1 MTKRYIVLETVFANA
16 KIISENEI
24 IHGNLMFADGVI
36 RSVDRG
42 TSVPLGAI
50 DCEGDYVAPGLI
62 ELHTDNL
69 ERHLTPRPKVNWP
82 KRAAILGHDRELA
95 GAGITSVFDALR
107 VGSEA
112 DQKRQGYL
120 RYARETVD
128 LILDQINHCALKVSH
143 HIHLRAELCTE
154 TLVEELYEFS
164 VNDRVRLI
172 SLMDHTPGQR
182 QFRDLSKHREYLM
195 GKHGYNDAEVEAH
208 WTKLREFQ
216 TLYLEKN
223 RAATVAYAKE
233 LGAILA
239 SHDDTTPEDVFESVK
254 LGISIAEFP
263 TTYEAAEACR
273 AKKQFIVMGAPNIVR
288 GGSHSG
294 NVAAQELAAAGLLDI
309 LSSDYVPAALL
320 NAAVCLGIFLEDIA
334 AGIRT
339 VTACPADAA
348 GLDDRGRIEP
358 KKRADFVR
366 FSIHSG
372 LPVIQSVWSQ
382 GQRIA

>member
-1 MTKRYIVLETVFANA
+1 MIETVFANA
-16 KIISENEI
+16 KIITENAI
-24 IHGNLMFADGVI
+24 IHGTLMFADGVI
-36 RSVDRG
+36 RSIDSGR
-42 TSVPLGAI
+42 SVPLGAI

-82 KRAAILGHDRELA
+82 KRAAVLGHDRELA

-112 DQKRQGYL
+112 DQKSHGYL

-128 LILDQINHCALKVSH
+128 HILDQINHRALKVSH

-164 VNDRVRLI
+164 ENDRVRLV

-182 QFRDLSKHREYLM
+182 QFRDLSKHREYLV

-208 WTKLREFQ
+208 WTKLRELQ

-223 RAATVAYAKE
+223 RAATVAYATE
-233 LGAILA
+233 VGAILA
-239 SHDDTTPEDVFESVK
+239 SHDDTTLEDVLESDR
-254 LGISIAEFP
+254 LGITVAEFP
-263 TTYEAAEACR
+263 TTLEAAEACR
-273 AKKQFIVMGAPNIVR
+273 AKAQFIVMGAPNIVR

-294 NVAAQELAAAGLLDI
+294 NVAAQELARGGLLDI

-320 NAAVCLGIFLEDIA
+320 NAAVSLGTLLEDMA

-339 VTACPADAA
+339 VTACPADAV
-348 GLDDRGRIEP
+348 GFDDRGRIAPE
-358 KKRADFVR
+358 KRADLVR
-366 FSIHSG
+366 FAMHDG
-372 LPVIQSVWSQ
+372 LPIIKSVWSR

>member
-1 MTKRYIVLETVFANA
+1 MIETVFANA
-16 KIISENEI
+16 KIITENAI
-24 IHGNLMFADGVI
+24 IQGTLMFADGVI
-36 RSVDRG
+36 RSIDSGR
-42 TSVPLGAI
+42 SVPSGAI

-82 KRAAILGHDRELA
+82 KRAAVLGHDRELA

-128 LILDQINHCALKVSH
+128 HILDQINHRALKVSH

-164 VNDRVRLI
+164 ENDRVRLV

-182 QFRDLSKHREYLM
+182 QFRDLSKHREYLV

-208 WTKLREFQ
+208 WTKLRELQ

-223 RAATVAYAKE
+223 RAATVAYATE
-233 LGAILA
+233 VGAILA
-239 SHDDTTPEDVFESVK
+239 SHDDTTLEDVLESDR
-254 LGISIAEFP
+254 LGITVAEFP
-263 TTYEAAEACR
+263 TTLEAAEACR
-273 AKKQFIVMGAPNIVR
+273 AKAQFIVMGAPNIVR

-294 NVAAQELAAAGLLDI
+294 NVAAQELARGGLLDI

-320 NAAVCLGIFLEDIA
+320 NAAVSLGNLLEDMA

-339 VTACPADAA
+339 VTACPADAVGFDA
-348 GLDDRGRIEP
+348 RGRIAPE
-358 KKRADFVR
+358 KRADLVR
-366 FSIHSG
+366 FAMHDG
-372 LPVIQSVWSQ
+372 LPIIKSVWSR

>member
-1 MTKRYIVLETVFANA
+1 MIETVFANA
-16 KIISENEI
+16 KIITENAI
-24 IHGNLMFADGVI
+24 IHGTIMFADGVI
-36 RSVDRG
+36 SSIDSG
-42 TSVPLGAI
+42 TRVPLGAI

-82 KRAAILGHDRELA
+82 KRAAVLGHDRELA

-112 DQKRQGYL
+112 DQKSHGYL

-128 LILDQINHCALKVSH
+128 HILDQINHRALKVSH

-164 VNDRVRLI
+164 VNDRVRLV

-182 QFRDLSKHREYLM
+182 QFRDMSKHREYLM

-208 WTKLREFQ
+208 WTKLRELQ

-223 RAATVAYAKE
+223 RAATVAYATE
-233 LGAILA
+233 VGAILA
-239 SHDDTTPEDVFESVK
+239 SHDDTTLDDVLESDR
-254 LGISIAEFP
+254 LGITVAEFP
-263 TTYEAAEACR
+263 TTLEAAEACR
-273 AKKQFIVMGAPNIVR
+273 AKAQFIVMGAPNIVR

-294 NVAAQELAAAGLLDI
+294 NVAAQELARVGLLDI

-320 NAAVCLGIFLEDIA
+320 NAAVSVGTLLEDMA

-339 VTACPADAA
+339 VTACPADAV
-348 GLDDRGRIEP
+348 GFDDRGRIAPE
-358 KKRADFVR
+358 KRADLVR
-366 FSIHSG
+366 FAMHDG
-372 LPVIQSVWSQ
+372 LPIIKSVWSR

>member
-1 MTKRYIVLETVFANA
+1 MIETVFANA
-16 KIISENEI
+16 KIITENAI
-24 IHGNLMFADGVI
+24 IQGTLMFADGVI
-36 RSVDRG
+36 RSIDSGR
-42 TSVPLGAI
+42 SAPSGAI

-82 KRAAILGHDRELA
+82 KRAAVLGHDRELA

-128 LILDQINHCALKVSH
+128 HILDQINHRALKVSH

-164 VNDRVRLI
+164 ENDRVRLV

-182 QFRDLSKHREYLM
+182 QFRDLSKHREYLV

-208 WTKLREFQ
+208 WTKLRELQ

-223 RAATVAYAKE
+223 RAATVAYATE
-233 LGAILA
+233 VGAILA
-239 SHDDTTPEDVFESVK
+239 SHDDTTLEDVLESDR
-254 LGISIAEFP
+254 LGITVAEFP
-263 TTYEAAEACR
+263 TTLEAAEACR
-273 AKKQFIVMGAPNIVR
+273 AKAQFIVMGAPNIVR

-320 NAAVCLGIFLEDIA
+320 NAAVCLGIFLEDMA

-339 VTACPADAA
+339 VTACPADAV
-348 GLDDRGRIEP
+348 GFDDRGRIAPE
-358 KKRADFVR
+358 KRADLVR
-366 FSIHSG
+366 FAMHDG
-372 LPVIQSVWSQ
+372 LPIIKSVWSR

>member
-1 MTKRYIVLETVFANA
+1 MIETVFANA
-16 KIISENEI
+16 KIITENAI
-24 IHGNLMFADGVI
+24 IQGTLMFADGVI
-36 RSVDRG
+36 RSIDSGR
-42 TSVPLGAI
+42 SVPSGAI

-82 KRAAILGHDRELA
+82 KRAAVLAHDRELA

-128 LILDQINHCALKVSH
+128 HILDQINHRALKVSH

-164 VNDRVRLI
+164 ENDRVRLV

-182 QFRDLSKHREYLM
+182 QFRDLSKHREYLV

-208 WTKLREFQ
+208 WTKLRELQ

-223 RAATVAYAKE
+223 RAATVAYATE
-233 LGAILA
+233 VGAILA
-239 SHDDTTPEDVFESVK
+239 SHDDTTLEDVLESDR
-254 LGISIAEFP
+254 LGITVAEFP
-263 TTYEAAEACR
+263 TTLEAAEACR
-273 AKKQFIVMGAPNIVR
+273 AKAQFIVMGAPNIVR

-294 NVAAQELAAAGLLDI
+294 NVAARELARGGLLDI

-320 NAAVCLGIFLEDIA
+320 NAAVSLGTLLEDMA

-339 VTACPADAA
+339 VTACPADAV
-348 GLDDRGRIEP
+348 GFDDRGRIAPE
-358 KKRADFVR
+358 KRADLVR
-366 FSIHSG
+366 FAMHDG
-372 LPVIQSVWSQ
+372 LPIIKSVWSR

>member
-1 MTKRYIVLETVFANA
+1 MIETVFANA
-16 KIISENEI
+16 KIITENAMI
-24 IHGNLMFADGVI
+24 QGTLMFADGVI
-36 RSVDRG
+36 RSIDSGR
-42 TSVPLGAI
+42 SVPSGAI

-82 KRAAILGHDRELA
+82 KRAAVLGHDRELA

-128 LILDQINHCALKVSH
+128 HILDQINHRALKVSH

-164 VNDRVRLI
+164 DNDRVRLV

-182 QFRDLSKHREYLM
+182 QFRDLSKHREYLV

-208 WTKLREFQ
+208 WTKLRELQ

-223 RAATVAYAKE
+223 RAATVAYATE
-233 LGAILA
+233 VGAILA
-239 SHDDTTPEDVFESVK
+239 SHDDTTLEDVLESDR
-254 LGISIAEFP
+254 LGITVAEFP
-263 TTYEAAEACR
+263 TTLEAAEACR
-273 AKKQFIVMGAPNIVR
+273 AKAQFIVMGAPNIVR

-294 NVAAQELAAAGLLDI
+294 NVAAQELARGGLLDI

-320 NAAVCLGIFLEDIA
+320 NAAVSLGTLLEDMA

-339 VTACPADAA
+339 VTACPADAV
-348 GLDDRGRIEP
+348 GFDDRGRIAPE
-358 KKRADFVR
+358 KRADLVR
-366 FSIHSG
+366 FAMHDG
-372 LPVIQSVWSQ
+372 LPIIKSVWSR

>member
-1 MTKRYIVLETVFANA
+1 MIETVFANA
-16 KIISENEI
+16 KIITENAI
-24 IHGNLMFADGVI
+24 IHGTIMFADGVI
-36 RSVDRG
+36 SSIDSG
-42 TSVPLGAI
+42 TRVPLGAI

-82 KRAAILGHDRELA
+82 KRAAVLGHDRELA

-128 LILDQINHCALKVSH
+128 HILDQINHRALKVSH

-164 VNDRVRLI
+164 ENDRVRLV

-182 QFRDLSKHREYLM
+182 QFRDLSKHREYLV

-208 WTKLREFQ
+208 WTKLRELQ

-223 RAATVAYAKE
+223 RAATVAYATE
-233 LGAILA
+233 VGAILA
-239 SHDDTTPEDVFESVK
+239 SHDDTTLDDVLESDR
-254 LGISIAEFP
+254 LGITVAEFP
-263 TTYEAAEACR
+263 TTLEAAEACR
-273 AKKQFIVMGAPNIVR
+273 AKAQFIVMGAPNIVR

-294 NVAAQELAAAGLLDI
+294 NVAAQELARGGLLDI

-320 NAAVCLGIFLEDIA
+320 NAAVSLGTLLEDMA

-339 VTACPADAA
+339 VTACPADAV
-348 GLDDRGRIEP
+348 GFDDRGRIAPE
-358 KKRADFVR
+358 KRADLVR
-366 FSIHSG
+366 FAMHDG
-372 LPVIQSVWSQ
+372 LPIIKSVWSR

>member
-1 MTKRYIVLETVFANA
+1 MIETVFANA
-16 KIISENEI
+16 KVITENDI
-24 IHGNLMFADGVI
+24 IHGTIMFADGVI
-36 RSVDRG
+36 SSIDSG
-42 TSVPLGAI
+42 TRVPLGAI
-50 DCEGDYVAPGLI
+50 DCEGDYVVPGLI

-82 KRAAILGHDRELA
+82 KRAAVLGHDRELA

-107 VGSEA
+107 VGSET
-112 DQKRQGYL
+112 DQKSHGYL

-128 LILDQINHCALKVSH
+128 HILDQINHRALKVSH

-164 VNDRVRLI
+164 VNDRVRLV

-182 QFRDLSKHREYLM
+182 QFRDMSKHREYLM

-208 WTKLREFQ
+208 WTKLRELQ

-223 RAATVAYAKE
+223 RAATVAYATE
-233 LGAILA
+233 VGAILA
-239 SHDDTTPEDVFESVK
+239 SHDDTTLDDVLESDR
-254 LGISIAEFP
+254 LGITVAEFP
-263 TTYEAAEACR
+263 TTLEAAEACR
-273 AKKQFIVMGAPNIVR
+273 AKAQFIVMGAPNIVR

-294 NVAAQELAAAGLLDI
+294 NVAAQELARFGLLDI

-320 NAAVCLGIFLEDIA
+320 NAAVSLGTLLEDMA

-339 VTACPADAA
+339 VTACPADAV
-348 GLDDRGRIEP
+348 GFDDRGRIAPE
-358 KKRADFVR
+358 KRADLVR
-366 FSIHSG
+366 FAMHDG
-372 LPVIQSVWSQ
+372 LPIIKSVWSR

>member
-1 MTKRYIVLETVFANA
+1 MIETVFANA
-16 KIISENEI
+16 KIITENAI
-24 IHGNLMFADGVI
+24 IHGTIMFADGVI
-36 RSVDRG
+36 SSIDSG
-42 TSVPLGAI
+42 TRVPLGAI

-82 KRAAILGHDRELA
+82 KRAAVLGHDRELA

-112 DQKRQGYL
+112 DQNRQGYL

-128 LILDQINHCALKVSH
+128 HILDQINHRALKVSH

-164 VNDRVRLI
+164 ENDRVRLV

-182 QFRDLSKHREYLM
+182 QFRDSSKHREYLV

-208 WTKLREFQ
+208 WTKLRELQ

-223 RAATVAYAKE
+223 RAATVAYATE
-233 LGAILA
+233 VGAILA
-239 SHDDTTPEDVFESVK
+239 SHDDTTLEDVLESDR
-254 LGISIAEFP
+254 LGITVAEFP
-263 TTYEAAEACR
+263 TTLEAAEACR
-273 AKKQFIVMGAPNIVR
+273 AKAQFIVMGAPNIVR

-294 NVAAQELAAAGLLDI
+294 NVAAQELARGGLLDI

-320 NAAVCLGIFLEDIA
+320 NAAVSLGTLLEDMA

-339 VTACPADAA
+339 VTACPADAV
-348 GLDDRGRIEP
+348 GFDDRGRIAPE
-358 KKRADFVR
+358 KRADLVR
-366 FSIHSG
+366 FAMHDG
-372 LPVIQSVWSQ
+372 LPIIKSVWSR

>member
-1 MTKRYIVLETVFANA
+1 MIETVFANA
-16 KIISENEI
+16 KIITENAI
-24 IHGNLMFADGVI
+24 IHGTIMFADGVI
-36 RSVDRG
+36 SSIDSG
-42 TSVPLGAI
+42 TRVPLGAI

-82 KRAAILGHDRELA
+82 KRAAVLGHDRELA

-112 DQKRQGYL
+112 DQKSHGYL

-128 LILDQINHCALKVSH
+128 HILDQINHRALKVSH

-164 VNDRVRLI
+164 VNDRVRLV

-182 QFRDLSKHREYLM
+182 QFRDMSKHREYLM

-208 WTKLREFQ
+208 WTKLRELQ

-223 RAATVAYAKE
+223 RAATVAYATE
-233 LGAILA
+233 VGAILA
-239 SHDDTTPEDVFESVK
+239 SHDDTTLEDVLESDR
-254 LGISIAEFP
+254 LGITVAEFP
-263 TTYEAAEACR
+263 TTLEAAEACR
-273 AKKQFIVMGAPNIVR
+273 AKAQFIVMGAPNIVR

-294 NVAAQELAAAGLLDI
+294 NVAAQELARGGLLDI

-320 NAAVCLGIFLEDIA
+320 NAAVSLGTLLEDMA

-339 VTACPADAA
+339 VTACPADAV
-348 GLDDRGRIEP
+348 GFDDRGRIAPE
-358 KKRADFVR
+358 KRADLVR
-366 FSIHSG
+366 FAMHDG
-372 LPVIQSVWSQ
+372 LPIIQSVWSR

>member
-1 MTKRYIVLETVFANA
+1 MIETVFANA
-16 KIISENEI
+16 KIITENAI
-24 IHGNLMFADGVI
+24 IQGTLMFADGVI
-36 RSVDRG
+36 RSIDSGR
-42 TSVPLGAI
+42 SVPSGAI

-82 KRAAILGHDRELA
+82 KRAAVLGHDRELA

-120 RYARETVD
+120 RYARETAD
-128 LILDQINHCALKVSH
+128 HILDQINHRALKVSH

-164 VNDRVRLI
+164 ENDRVRLV

-182 QFRDLSKHREYLM
+182 QFRDLSKHREYLV

-208 WTKLREFQ
+208 WTKLRELQ

-223 RAATVAYAKE
+223 RAATVAYATE
-233 LGAILA
+233 VGAILA
-239 SHDDTTPEDVFESVK
+239 SHDDTTLEDVLESDR
-254 LGISIAEFP
+254 LGITVAEFP
-263 TTYEAAEACR
+263 TTLEAAEACR
-273 AKKQFIVMGAPNIVR
+273 AKAQFIVMGAPNIVR

-294 NVAAQELAAAGLLDI
+294 NVAAQELARGGLLDI

-320 NAAVCLGIFLEDIA
+320 TAAVSLGNLLEDMA

-339 VTACPADAA
+339 VTACPADAV
-348 GLDDRGRIEP
+348 GFDDRGRIAPE
-358 KKRADFVR
+358 KRADLVR
-366 FSIHSG
+366 FAMHDG
-372 LPVIQSVWSQ
+372 LPIIKSVWSR

>member
-1 MTKRYIVLETVFANA
+1 MIETVFANA
-16 KIISENEI
+16 KIITENAI
-24 IHGNLMFADGVI
+24 IHGTLMFADGVI
-36 RSVDRG
+36 RSIDSGR
-42 TSVPLGAI
+42 SVPSGAI

-82 KRAAILGHDRELA
+82 KRAAVLGHDRELA

-112 DQKRQGYL
+112 DQKSHGYL

-128 LILDQINHCALKVSH
+128 HILDQINHRALKVSH

-164 VNDRVRLI
+164 VNDRVRLV

-182 QFRDLSKHREYLM
+182 QFRDMSKHREYLM

-208 WTKLREFQ
+208 WTKLRELQ

-223 RAATVAYAKE
+223 RAATVAYATE
-233 LGAILA
+233 VGAILA
-239 SHDDTTPEDVFESVK
+239 SHDDTTLDDVLESDR
-254 LGISIAEFP
+254 LGITVAEFP
-263 TTYEAAEACR
+263 TTLEAAEACR
-273 AKKQFIVMGAPNIVR
+273 AKAQFIVMGAPNIVR

-294 NVAAQELAAAGLLDI
+294 NVAAQELARGGLLDI

-320 NAAVCLGIFLEDIA
+320 NAAVSLGTLLEDMA

-339 VTACPADAA
+339 VTACPADAV
-348 GLDDRGRIEP
+348 GFDDRGRIAPE
-358 KKRADFVR
+358 KRADLVR
-366 FSIHSG
+366 FAMHDG
-372 LPVIQSVWSQ
+372 LPIIKSVWSR

>member
-1 MTKRYIVLETVFANA
+1 MIETVFANA
-16 KIISENEI
+16 KIITENAI
-24 IHGNLMFADGVI
+24 IHGTIMFADGVI
-36 RSVDRG
+36 SSIDSG
-42 TSVPLGAI
+42 TRVPLGAI

-82 KRAAILGHDRELA
+82 KRAAVLGHDRELA

-112 DQKRQGYL
+112 DQKSHGYL

-128 LILDQINHCALKVSH
+128 HILDQINHRALKVSH

-164 VNDRVRLI
+164 VNDRVRLV

-182 QFRDLSKHREYLM
+182 QFRDMSKHREYLM

-208 WTKLREFQ
+208 WTKLRELQ

-223 RAATVAYAKE
+223 RAATVAYATE
-233 LGAILA
+233 VGAILA
-239 SHDDTTPEDVFESVK
+239 SHDDTTLDDVLESDR
-254 LGISIAEFP
+254 LGITVAEFP
-263 TTYEAAEACR
+263 TTLEAAEACR
-273 AKKQFIVMGAPNIVR
+273 AKAQFIVMGAPNIVR

-294 NVAAQELAAAGLLDI
+294 NVAAQELARVGLLDI

-320 NAAVCLGIFLEDIA
+320 NAAVSLGTLLEDMA

-339 VTACPADAA
+339 VTACPADAV
-348 GLDDRGRIEP
+348 GFDDRGRIAPE
-358 KKRADFVR
+358 KRADLVR
-366 FSIHSG
+366 FAMHDG
-372 LPVIQSVWSQ
+372 LPIIKSVWSR

>member
-1 MTKRYIVLETVFANA
+1 MIETVFANA
-16 KIISENEI
+16 KIITENAI
-24 IHGNLMFADGVI
+24 IHGTLMFADGVI
-36 RSVDRG
+36 RSIDSGRR
-42 TSVPLGAI
+42 VPLGAI

-82 KRAAILGHDRELA
+82 KRAAVLGHDRELA

-112 DQKRQGYL
+112 DQKSHGYL

-128 LILDQINHCALKVSH
+128 HILDQINHRALKVSH

-164 VNDRVRLI
+164 DNDRVRLV

-182 QFRDLSKHREYLM
+182 QFRDLSKHREYLV

-208 WTKLREFQ
+208 WTKLRELQ

-223 RAATVAYAKE
+223 RAATVAYATE
-233 LGAILA
+233 VGAILA
-239 SHDDTTPEDVFESVK
+239 SHDDTTLDDVLESDR
-254 LGISIAEFP
+254 LGITVAEFP
-263 TTYEAAEACR
+263 TTLEAAEACR
-273 AKKQFIVMGAPNIVR
+273 AKAQFIVMGAPNIVR

-294 NVAAQELAAAGLLDI
+294 NVAAQELARGGLLDI

-320 NAAVCLGIFLEDIA
+320 NAAVSLGTLLEDMA

-339 VTACPADAA
+339 VTACPADAV
-348 GLDDRGRIEP
+348 GFDDRGRIAPE
-358 KKRADFVR
+358 KRADLVR
-366 FSIHSG
+366 FAMHDG
-372 LPVIQSVWSQ
+372 LPIIKSVWSR

>member
-1 MTKRYIVLETVFANA
+1 MIETVFANA
-16 KIISENEI
+16 KIITENAI
-24 IHGNLMFADGVI
+24 IHGTLMFADGVI
-36 RSVDRG
+36 RSIDSGR
-42 TSVPLGAI
+42 SVPSGAI

-82 KRAAILGHDRELA
+82 KRAAVLGHDRELA

-128 LILDQINHCALKVSH
+128 HILDQINHRALKVSH

-164 VNDRVRLI
+164 ENDRVRLV

-182 QFRDLSKHREYLM
+182 QFRDLSKHREYLV

-208 WTKLREFQ
+208 WTKLRELQ

-223 RAATVAYAKE
+223 RAATVAYATE
-233 LGAILA
+233 VGAILA
-239 SHDDTTPEDVFESVK
+239 SHDDTTLEDVLESDR
-254 LGISIAEFP
+254 LGITVAEFP
-263 TTYEAAEACR
+263 TTLEAAEACR
-273 AKKQFIVMGAPNIVR
+273 AKAQFIVMGAPNIVR

-294 NVAAQELAAAGLLDI
+294 NVAAQELARVGLLDI

-320 NAAVCLGIFLEDIA
+320 NAAVSLGTLLEDMA

-339 VTACPADAA
+339 VTACPADAV
-348 GLDDRGRIEP
+348 GFDDRGRIAPE
-358 KKRADFVR
+358 KRADLVR
-366 FSIHSG
+366 FAMHDG
-372 LPVIQSVWSQ
+372 LPIIKSVWSR

>member
-1 MTKRYIVLETVFANA
+1 MIETVFANA
-16 KIISENEI
+16 KIITEDAI
-24 IHGNLMFADGVI
+24 IHGTIMFADGVI
-36 RSVDRG
+36 SSIDSG
-42 TSVPLGAI
+42 TRVPLGAI

-82 KRAAILGHDRELA
+82 KRAAVLGHDRELA

-112 DQKRQGYL
+112 DQKSHGYL

-128 LILDQINHCALKVSH
+128 HILDQINHRALKVSH

-164 VNDRVRLI
+164 VNDRVRLV

-182 QFRDLSKHREYLM
+182 QFRDMSKHREYLM

-208 WTKLREFQ
+208 WTKLRELQ

-223 RAATVAYAKE
+223 RAATVAYATE
-233 LGAILA
+233 VGAILA
-239 SHDDTTPEDVFESVK
+239 SHDDTTLDDVLESDR
-254 LGISIAEFP
+254 LGITVAEFP
-263 TTYEAAEACR
+263 TTLEAAEACR
-273 AKKQFIVMGAPNIVR
+273 AKAQFIVMGAPNIVR

-294 NVAAQELAAAGLLDI
+294 NVAAQELARGGLLDI

-320 NAAVCLGIFLEDIA
+320 NAAVSLGTLLEDMA

-339 VTACPADAA
+339 VTACPADAV
-348 GLDDRGRIEP
+348 GFDDRGRIAPE
-358 KKRADFVR
+358 KRADLVR
-366 FSIHSG
+366 FAMHDG
-372 LPVIQSVWSQ
+372 LPIIQSVWSR

>member
-1 MTKRYIVLETVFANA
+1 MIETVFANA
-16 KIISENEI
+16 KIITENAI
-24 IHGNLMFADGVI
+24 IQGTLMFADGVI
-36 RSVDRG
+36 RSIDSGR
-42 TSVPLGAI
+42 SVPSGAI
-50 DCEGDYVAPGLI
+50 DCECDYVAPGLI

-82 KRAAILGHDRELA
+82 KRAAVLGHDRELA

-112 DQKRQGYL
+112 DQKSHGYL

-128 LILDQINHCALKVSH
+128 HILDQINHRALKVSH

-164 VNDRVRLI
+164 VNDRVRLV

-182 QFRDLSKHREYLM
+182 QFRDLSKHREYLV

-208 WTKLREFQ
+208 WTKLRELQ

-223 RAATVAYAKE
+223 RAATVAYATE
-233 LGAILA
+233 VGAILA
-239 SHDDTTPEDVFESVK
+239 SHDDTTLDDVLESDR
-254 LGISIAEFP
+254 LGITVAEFP
-263 TTYEAAEACR
+263 TTLEAAEACR
-273 AKKQFIVMGAPNIVR
+273 AKAQFIVMGAPNIVR

-294 NVAAQELAAAGLLDI
+294 NVAAQELARGGLLDI

-320 NAAVCLGIFLEDIA
+320 NAAVSLGTLLEDMA

-339 VTACPADAA
+339 VTACPADAV
-348 GLDDRGRIEP
+348 GFDDRGRIAPE
-358 KKRADFVR
+358 KRADLVR
-366 FSIHSG
+366 FAMHDG
-372 LPVIQSVWSQ
+372 LPIIKSVWSR

>member
-1 MTKRYIVLETVFANA
+1 MIETVFANA
-16 KIISENEI
+16 KIITENAI
-24 IHGNLMFADGVI
+24 IHGTIMFADGVI
-36 RSVDRG
+36 RSIDSGR
-42 TSVPLGAI
+42 SVPSGAI

-82 KRAAILGHDRELA
+82 KRAAVLGHDRELA

-112 DQKRQGYL
+112 DQKSHGYL

-128 LILDQINHCALKVSH
+128 HILDQINHRALKVSH

-164 VNDRVRLI
+164 ENDRVRLV

-182 QFRDLSKHREYLM
+182 QFRDLSKHREYLV

-208 WTKLREFQ
+208 WTKLRELQ

-223 RAATVAYAKE
+223 RAATVAYATE
-233 LGAILA
+233 VGAILA
-239 SHDDTTPEDVFESVK
+239 SHDDTTLDDVLESDR
-254 LGISIAEFP
+254 LGITVAEFP
-263 TTYEAAEACR
+263 TTLEAAEACR
-273 AKKQFIVMGAPNIVR
+273 AKAQFIVMGAPNIVR

-294 NVAAQELAAAGLLDI
+294 NVAAQELARGGLLDI

-320 NAAVCLGIFLEDIA
+320 NAAVSLGTLLEDMA

-339 VTACPADAA
+339 VTACPADAV
-348 GLDDRGRIEP
+348 GFDDRGRIAPE
-358 KKRADFVR
+358 KRADLVR
-366 FSIHSG
+366 FAMHDG
-372 LPVIQSVWSQ
+372 LPIIKSVWSR

>member
-1 MTKRYIVLETVFANA
+1 MIETVFANA
-16 KIISENEI
+16 KIITENAI
-24 IHGNLMFADGVI
+24 IHGTIMFADGVI
-36 RSVDRG
+36 SSIDSG
-42 TSVPLGAI
+42 TRVPLGAI

-82 KRAAILGHDRELA
+82 KRAAVLGHDRELA

-107 VGSEA
+107 VGSET
-112 DQKRQGYL
+112 DQKSHGYL

-128 LILDQINHCALKVSH
+128 HILDQINHRALKVSH

-164 VNDRVRLI
+164 VNDRVRLV

-182 QFRDLSKHREYLM
+182 QFRDMSKHREYLM

-208 WTKLREFQ
+208 WTKLRELQ

-223 RAATVAYAKE
+223 RAATVAYATE
-233 LGAILA
+233 VGAILA
-239 SHDDTTPEDVFESVK
+239 SHDDTTLEDVLESDR
-254 LGISIAEFP
+254 LGITVAEFP
-263 TTYEAAEACR
+263 TTLEAAEACR
-273 AKKQFIVMGAPNIVR
+273 AKAQFIVMGAPNIVR

-294 NVAAQELAAAGLLDI
+294 NVAAQELARVGLLDI

-320 NAAVCLGIFLEDIA
+320 NAAVSLGTLLEDMA

-339 VTACPADAA
+339 VTACPADAV
-348 GLDDRGRIEP
+348 GFDDRGRIAPE
-358 KKRADFVR
+358 KRADLVR
-366 FSIHSG
+366 FAMHDG
-372 LPVIQSVWSQ
+372 LPIIKSVWSR

>member
-1 MTKRYIVLETVFANA
+1 MIETVFANA
-16 KIISENEI
+16 KIITENAI
-24 IHGNLMFADGVI
+24 IHGTIMFADGVI
-36 RSVDRG
+36 SSIDSG
-42 TSVPLGAI
+42 TRVPLGAI

-82 KRAAILGHDRELA
+82 KRAAVLGHDRELA

-128 LILDQINHCALKVSH
+128 HILDQINHRALKVSH

-164 VNDRVRLI
+164 VNDRVRLV

-182 QFRDLSKHREYLM
+182 QFRDMSKHREYLM

-208 WTKLREFQ
+208 WTKLRELQ

-223 RAATVAYAKE
+223 RAATVAYATE
-233 LGAILA
+233 VGAILA
-239 SHDDTTPEDVFESVK
+239 SHDDTTLEDVLESDR
-254 LGISIAEFP
+254 LGITVAEFP
-263 TTYEAAEACR
+263 TTLEAAEACR
-273 AKKQFIVMGAPNIVR
+273 AKAQFIVMGAPNIVR

-294 NVAAQELAAAGLLDI
+294 NVAAQELARGGLLDI

-320 NAAVCLGIFLEDIA
+320 NAAVSLGTLLEDMA

-339 VTACPADAA
+339 VTACPADAV
-348 GLDDRGRIEP
+348 GFDDRGRIAPE
-358 KKRADFVR
+358 KRADLVR
-366 FSIHSG
+366 FAMHDG
-372 LPVIQSVWSQ
+372 LPIIKSVWSR

>member
-1 MTKRYIVLETVFANA
+1 MIETVFANA
-16 KIISENEI
+16 KIITENAI
-24 IHGNLMFADGVI
+24 IHGTLMFADGVI
-36 RSVDRG
+36 RSIDSGR
-42 TSVPLGAI
+42 SVPLGAI

-82 KRAAILGHDRELA
+82 KRAAVLGHDRELA

-112 DQKRQGYL
+112 DQKSHGYL

-128 LILDQINHCALKVSH
+128 HILDQINHRALKVSH

-164 VNDRVRLI
+164 VNDRVRLV

-182 QFRDLSKHREYLM
+182 QFRDMSKHREYLM

-208 WTKLREFQ
+208 WTKLRELQ

-223 RAATVAYAKE
+223 RAATVAYATE
-233 LGAILA
+233 VGAILA
-239 SHDDTTPEDVFESVK
+239 SHDDTTLDDVLESDR
-254 LGISIAEFP
+254 LGITVAEFP
-263 TTYEAAEACR
+263 TTLEAAEACR
-273 AKKQFIVMGAPNIVR
+273 AKAQFIVMGAPNIVR

-294 NVAAQELAAAGLLDI
+294 NVAAQELARGGLLDI

-320 NAAVCLGIFLEDIA
+320 NAAVSLGTLLEDMA

-339 VTACPADAA
+339 VTACPADAV
-348 GLDDRGRIEP
+348 GFDDRGRIAPE
-358 KKRADFVR
+358 KRADLVR
-366 FSIHSG
+366 FAMHDG
-372 LPVIQSVWSQ
+372 LPIIKSVWSR

>member
-1 MTKRYIVLETVFANA
+1 MIETVFANA
-16 KIISENEI
+16 KIITENAI
-24 IHGNLMFADGVI
+24 IHGTIMFADGVI
-36 RSVDRG
+36 SSIDSG
-42 TSVPLGAI
+42 TRVPLGAI

-82 KRAAILGHDRELA
+82 KRAAVLGHDRELA

-112 DQKRQGYL
+112 DQKSHGYL

-128 LILDQINHCALKVSH
+128 HILDQINHRALKVSH

-164 VNDRVRLI
+164 VNDRVRLV

-182 QFRDLSKHREYLM
+182 QFRDMSKHREYLM

-208 WTKLREFQ
+208 WTKLRELQ

-223 RAATVAYAKE
+223 RAATVAYATE
-233 LGAILA
+233 VGAILA
-239 SHDDTTPEDVFESVK
+239 SHDDTTLDDVLESDR
-254 LGISIAEFP
+254 LGITVAEFP
-263 TTYEAAEACR
+263 TTLEAAEACR
-273 AKKQFIVMGAPNIVR
+273 AKAQFIVMGAPNIVR

-294 NVAAQELAAAGLLDI
+294 NVAAQELARGGLLDI

-320 NAAVCLGIFLEDIA
+320 NAAVSLGTLLEDMA

-339 VTACPADAA
+339 VTACPADAV
-348 GLDDRGRIEP
+348 GFDDRGRIAPE
-358 KKRADFVR
+358 KRADLVR
-366 FSIHSG
+366 FAMHDV
-372 LPVIQSVWSQ
+372 LPMIQSVWSR

>member
-1 MTKRYIVLETVFANA
+1 MIETVFANA
-16 KIISENEI
+16 KIITENAI
-24 IHGNLMFADGVI
+24 IHGTLMFADGVI
-36 RSVDRG
+36 RSIDSGR
-42 TSVPLGAI
+42 SVPSGAI

-82 KRAAILGHDRELA
+82 KRAAVLGHDRELA

-128 LILDQINHCALKVSH
+128 HILDQINHRALKVSH

-164 VNDRVRLI
+164 ENDRVRLV

-182 QFRDLSKHREYLM
+182 QFRDLSKHREYLV

-208 WTKLREFQ
+208 WTKLRELQ

-223 RAATVAYAKE
+223 RAATVAYATE
-233 LGAILA
+233 VGAILA
-239 SHDDTTPEDVFESVK
+239 SHDDTTLEDVLESDR
-254 LGISIAEFP
+254 LGITVAEFP
-263 TTYEAAEACR
+263 TTLEAAEACR
-273 AKKQFIVMGAPNIVR
+273 AKAQFIVMGAPNIVR

-294 NVAAQELAAAGLLDI
+294 NVAAQELARGGLLDI

-320 NAAVCLGIFLEDIA
+320 NAAVSLGTLLEDMA

-339 VTACPADAA
+339 VTACPADAV
-348 GLDDRGRIEP
+348 GFDDRGRIAPE
-358 KKRADFVR
+358 KRADLVR
-366 FSIHSG
+366 FAMHDG
-372 LPVIQSVWSQ
+372 LPIIKSVWSR

>member
-1 MTKRYIVLETVFANA
+1 MIETVFANA
-16 KIISENEI
+16 KIITENAI
-24 IHGNLMFADGVI
+24 IQGTLMFADGVI
-36 RSVDRG
+36 RSIDSGR
-42 TSVPLGAI
+42 SVPSGAI

-82 KRAAILGHDRELA
+82 KRAAVLGHDRELA

-128 LILDQINHCALKVSH
+128 HILDQINHRALKVSH

-164 VNDRVRLI
+164 ENDRVRLV

-182 QFRDLSKHREYLM
+182 QFRDLSKHREYLV

-208 WTKLREFQ
+208 WTKLRELQ

-223 RAATVAYAKE
+223 RAATVAYATE
-233 LGAILA
+233 VGAILA
-239 SHDDTTPEDVFESVK
+239 SHDDTTLEDVLESDR
-254 LGISIAEFP
+254 LGITVAEFP
-263 TTYEAAEACR
+263 TTLEAAEACR
-273 AKKQFIVMGAPNIVR
+273 AKAQFIVMGAPNIVR

-294 NVAAQELAAAGLLDI
+294 NVAAQELARGGLLDI

-320 NAAVCLGIFLEDIA
+320 NAAVSLGTLLEDMA

-339 VTACPADAA
+339 VTACPADAV
-348 GLDDRGRIEP
+348 GFDDRGRIAPE
-358 KKRADFVR
+358 KRADLVR
-366 FSIHSG
+366 FAMHDG
-372 LPVIQSVWSQ
+372 LPIIKSVWSR

>member
-1 MTKRYIVLETVFANA
+1 MIETVFANA
-16 KIISENEI
+16 KIITENAI
-24 IHGNLMFADGVI
+24 IHGTLMFADGVI
-36 RSVDRG
+36 RSIDSGR
-42 TSVPLGAI
+42 SVPLGAI

-82 KRAAILGHDRELA
+82 KRAAVLGHDRELA

-112 DQKRQGYL
+112 DQNRQGYL

-128 LILDQINHCALKVSH
+128 HILDQINHRALKVSH

-164 VNDRVRLI
+164 VNDRVRLV

-182 QFRDLSKHREYLM
+182 QFRDMSKHREYLM

-208 WTKLREFQ
+208 WTKLRELQ

-223 RAATVAYAKE
+223 RAATVAYATE
-233 LGAILA
+233 VGAILA
-239 SHDDTTPEDVFESVK
+239 SHDDTTLEDVLESDR
-254 LGISIAEFP
+254 LGITVAEFP
-263 TTYEAAEACR
+263 TTLEAAEACR
-273 AKKQFIVMGAPNIVR
+273 AKAQFIVMGAPNIVR

-294 NVAAQELAAAGLLDI
+294 NVAAQELARGGLLDI

-320 NAAVCLGIFLEDIA
+320 NAAVSLGTLLEDMA

-339 VTACPADAA
+339 VTACPADAV
-348 GLDDRGRIEP
+348 GFDDRGRIAPE
-358 KKRADFVR
+358 KRADLVR
-366 FSIHSG
+366 FAMHDG
-372 LPVIQSVWSQ
+372 LPIIKSVWSR

>member
-1 MTKRYIVLETVFANA
+1 MIETVFANA
-16 KIISENEI
+16 KIITENAM
-24 IHGNLMFADGVI
+24 IHGTLMFADGVI
-36 RSVDRG
+36 RSIDSGR
-42 TSVPLGAI
+42 SVPSGAI

-82 KRAAILGHDRELA
+82 KRAAVLGHDRELA

-128 LILDQINHCALKVSH
+128 HILDQINHRALKVSH

-164 VNDRVRLI
+164 ENDRVRLV

-182 QFRDLSKHREYLM
+182 QFRDLSKHREYLV

-208 WTKLREFQ
+208 WTKLRELQ

-223 RAATVAYAKE
+223 RAATVAYATE
-233 LGAILA
+233 VGAILA
-239 SHDDTTPEDVFESVK
+239 SHDDTTLEDVLESDR
-254 LGISIAEFP
+254 LGITVAEFP
-263 TTYEAAEACR
+263 TTLEAAEACR
-273 AKKQFIVMGAPNIVR
+273 AKAQFIVMGAPNIVR

-294 NVAAQELAAAGLLDI
+294 NVAAQELARGGLLDI

-320 NAAVCLGIFLEDIA
+320 TAAVSLGNLLEDMA

-339 VTACPADAA
+339 VTACPADAV
-348 GLDDRGRIEP
+348 GFDDRGRIAPE
-358 KKRADFVR
+358 KRADLVR
-366 FSIHSG
+366 FAMHDG
-372 LPVIQSVWSQ
+372 LPIIKSVWSR

>member
-1 MTKRYIVLETVFANA
+1 MIETVFANA
-16 KIISENEI
+16 KIITENAI
-24 IHGNLMFADGVI
+24 IHGTIMFAAGVI
-36 RSVDRG
+36 SSIDSG
-42 TSVPLGAI
+42 TRVPLGAI

-82 KRAAILGHDRELA
+82 KRAAVLGHDRELA

-128 LILDQINHCALKVSH
+128 HILDQINHRALKVSH

-164 VNDRVRLI
+164 DNDRVRLV

-182 QFRDLSKHREYLM
+182 QFRDLSKHREYLV

-208 WTKLREFQ
+208 WTKLRELQ

-223 RAATVAYAKE
+223 RAATVAYATE
-233 LGAILA
+233 VGAILA
-239 SHDDTTPEDVFESVK
+239 SHDDTTLEDVLESDR
-254 LGISIAEFP
+254 LGITVAEFP
-263 TTYEAAEACR
+263 TTLEAAEACR
-273 AKKQFIVMGAPNIVR
+273 AKAQFIVMGAPNIVR

-294 NVAAQELAAAGLLDI
+294 NVAAQELARGGLLDI

-320 NAAVCLGIFLEDIA
+320 NAAVSLGTLLEDMA

-339 VTACPADAA
+339 VTSCPADAV
-348 GLDDRGRIEP
+348 GFDDRGRIAPE
-358 KKRADFVR
+358 KRADLVR
-366 FSIHSG
+366 FAMHDG
-372 LPVIQSVWSQ
+372 LPIIKSVWSR

>member
-1 MTKRYIVLETVFANA
+1 MIETVFANA
-16 KIISENEI
+16 KIITENAI
-24 IHGNLMFADGVI
+24 IQGTLMFADGVI
-36 RSVDRG
+36 RSIDSGR
-42 TSVPLGAI
+42 SVPLGAI

-82 KRAAILGHDRELA
+82 KRAAVLGHDRELA

-112 DQKRQGYL
+112 DQNRQGYL

-128 LILDQINHCALKVSH
+128 HILDQINHRALKVSH

-164 VNDRVRLI
+164 VNDRVRLV

-182 QFRDLSKHREYLM
+182 QFRDLSKHREYLV

-208 WTKLREFQ
+208 WTKLRELQ

-223 RAATVAYAKE
+223 RAATVAYATE
-233 LGAILA
+233 VGAILA
-239 SHDDTTPEDVFESVK
+239 SHDDTTLEDVLESDR
-254 LGISIAEFP
+254 LGITVAEFP
-263 TTYEAAEACR
+263 TTLEAAEACR
-273 AKKQFIVMGAPNIVR
+273 AKAQFIVMGAPNIVR

-294 NVAAQELAAAGLLDI
+294 NVAAQELARGGLLDI

-320 NAAVCLGIFLEDIA
+320 NAAVSLGTLLEDMA

-339 VTACPADAA
+339 VTACPADAV
-348 GLDDRGRIEP
+348 GFDDRGRIAPE
-358 KKRADFVR
+358 KRADLVR
-366 FSIHSG
+366 FAMHDG
-372 LPVIQSVWSQ
+372 LPIIKSVWSR

>member
-1 MTKRYIVLETVFANA
+1 MIETVFANA
-16 KIISENEI
+16 KIITENAI
-24 IHGNLMFADGVI
+24 IHGTIMFADGVI
-36 RSVDRG
+36 SSIDSG
-42 TSVPLGAI
+42 TRVPLGAI

-82 KRAAILGHDRELA
+82 KRAAVLGHDRELA

-107 VGSEA
+107 VGSET
-112 DQKRQGYL
+112 DQKSHGYL

-128 LILDQINHCALKVSH
+128 HILDQINHRALKVSH

-164 VNDRVRLI
+164 VNDRVRLV

-182 QFRDLSKHREYLM
+182 QFRDMSKHREYLM

-208 WTKLREFQ
+208 WTKLRELQ

-223 RAATVAYAKE
+223 RAATVAYATE
-233 LGAILA
+233 VGAILA
-239 SHDDTTPEDVFESVK
+239 SHDDTTLEDVLESDR
-254 LGISIAEFP
+254 LGITVAEFP
-263 TTYEAAEACR
+263 TTLEAAEACR
-273 AKKQFIVMGAPNIVR
+273 AKAQFIVMGAPNIVR

-294 NVAAQELAAAGLLDI
+294 NVAAQELARGGLLDI

-320 NAAVCLGIFLEDIA
+320 NAAVSLGTLLEDMA

-339 VTACPADAA
+339 VTACPADAV
-348 GLDDRGRIEP
+348 GFDDRGRIAPE
-358 KKRADFVR
+358 KRADLVR
-366 FSIHSG
+366 FAMHDG
-372 LPVIQSVWSQ
+372 LPIIKSVWSR

>member
-1 MTKRYIVLETVFANA
+1 MIETVFANA
-16 KIISENEI
+16 KIITENAI
-24 IHGNLMFADGVI
+24 IQGTLMFADGVI
-36 RSVDRG
+36 RSIDSGR
-42 TSVPLGAI
+42 SVPSGAI

-82 KRAAILGHDRELA
+82 KRAAVLGHDRELA

-128 LILDQINHCALKVSH
+128 HILDQINHRALKVSH

-164 VNDRVRLI
+164 ENDRVRLV

-182 QFRDLSKHREYLM
+182 QFRDLSKHREYLV

-208 WTKLREFQ
+208 WTKLRELQ

-223 RAATVAYAKE
+223 RAATVAYATE
-233 LGAILA
+233 VGAILA
-239 SHDDTTPEDVFESVK
+239 SHDDTTLDDVLESDR
-254 LGISIAEFP
+254 LGITVAEFP
-263 TTYEAAEACR
+263 TTLEAAEACR
-273 AKKQFIVMGAPNIVR
+273 AKAQFIVMGAPNIVR

-294 NVAAQELAAAGLLDI
+294 NVAAQELARGGLLDI

-320 NAAVCLGIFLEDIA
+320 NAAVSLGTLLEDMA

-339 VTACPADAA
+339 VTACPADAV
-348 GLDDRGRIEP
+348 GFDDRGRIAPE
-358 KKRADFVR
+358 KRADLVR
-366 FSIHSG
+366 FAMHDG
-372 LPVIQSVWSQ
+372 LPIIKSVWSR

>member
-1 MTKRYIVLETVFANA
+1 MIETVFANA
-16 KIISENEI
+16 KIITENAI
-24 IHGNLMFADGVI
+24 IHGTIMFADGVI
-36 RSVDRG
+36 SSIDSG
-42 TSVPLGAI
+42 TRVPLGAI

-82 KRAAILGHDRELA
+82 KRAAVLGHDRELA

-107 VGSEA
+107 VGSEG
-112 DQKRQGYL
+112 DQNRQGYL

-128 LILDQINHCALKVSH
+128 HILDQINHRALKVSH

-164 VNDRVRLI
+164 VNDRVRLV

-182 QFRDLSKHREYLM
+182 QFRDMSKHREYLM

-208 WTKLREFQ
+208 WTKLRELQ

-223 RAATVAYAKE
+223 RAATVAYATE
-233 LGAILA
+233 VGAILA
-239 SHDDTTPEDVFESVK
+239 SHDDTTLEDVLESDR
-254 LGISIAEFP
+254 LGITVAEFP
-263 TTYEAAEACR
+263 TTLEAAEACR
-273 AKKQFIVMGAPNIVR
+273 AKAQFIVMGAPNIVR

-294 NVAAQELAAAGLLDI
+294 NVAAQELARVGLLDI

-320 NAAVCLGIFLEDIA
+320 NAAVSLGTLLEDMA

-339 VTACPADAA
+339 VTACPADAV
-348 GLDDRGRIEP
+348 GFDDRGRIAPE
-358 KKRADFVR
+358 KRADLVR
-366 FSIHSG
+366 FAMHDG
-372 LPVIQSVWSQ
+372 LPIIKSVWSR

>member
-1 MTKRYIVLETVFANA
+1 MIETVFANA
-16 KIISENEI
+16 KIITENAM
-24 IHGNLMFADGVI
+24 IHGTLMFADGVI
-36 RSVDRG
+36 RSIDSGR
-42 TSVPLGAI
+42 SVPSGAI

-82 KRAAILGHDRELA
+82 KRAAVLGHDRELA

-128 LILDQINHCALKVSH
+128 HILDQINHSALKVSH
-143 HIHLRAELCTE
+143 YIHLRAELCTE

-164 VNDRVRLI
+164 ENDRVRLV

-182 QFRDLSKHREYLM
+182 QFRDLSKHREYLV

-208 WTKLREFQ
+208 WTKLRELQ

-223 RAATVAYAKE
+223 RAATVAYATE
-233 LGAILA
+233 VGAILA
-239 SHDDTTPEDVFESVK
+239 SHDDTTLEDVLESDR
-254 LGISIAEFP
+254 LGITVAEFP
-263 TTYEAAEACR
+263 TTLEAAEACR
-273 AKKQFIVMGAPNIVR
+273 AKAQFIVMGAPNIVR

-294 NVAAQELAAAGLLDI
+294 NVAAQELARGGLLDI

-320 NAAVCLGIFLEDIA
+320 NAAVSLGALLEDMA

-339 VTACPADAA
+339 VTACPADAV
-348 GLDDRGRIEP
+348 GFDDRGRIAP
-358 KKRADFVR
+358 DKRADLVR
-366 FSIHSG
+366 FAMHDG
-372 LPVIQSVWSQ
+372 LPIIKSVWSR

>member
-1 MTKRYIVLETVFANA
+1 MIETVFANA
-16 KIISENEI
+16 KIITENAI
-24 IHGNLMFADGVI
+24 IQGTLMFADGVI
-36 RSVDRG
+36 RSIDSGR
-42 TSVPLGAI
+42 SVPSGAI

-82 KRAAILGHDRELA
+82 KRAAVLGHDRELA

-128 LILDQINHCALKVSH
+128 HILDQINHRALKVSH

-164 VNDRVRLI
+164 VNDRVRLV

-182 QFRDLSKHREYLM
+182 QFRDMSKHREYLM

-208 WTKLREFQ
+208 WTKLRELQ

-223 RAATVAYAKE
+223 RAATVAYATE
-233 LGAILA
+233 VGAILA
-239 SHDDTTPEDVFESVK
+239 SHDDTTLEDVLESDR
-254 LGISIAEFP
+254 LGITVAEFP
-263 TTYEAAEACR
+263 TTLEAAEACR
-273 AKKQFIVMGAPNIVR
+273 AKAQFIVMGAPNIVR

-294 NVAAQELAAAGLLDI
+294 NVAAQELARVGLLDI

-320 NAAVCLGIFLEDIA
+320 NAAVSLGTLLEDMA

-339 VTACPADAA
+339 VTACPADAV
-348 GLDDRGRIEP
+348 GFDDRGRIAPE
-358 KKRADFVR
+358 KRADLVR
-366 FSIHSG
+366 FAMHDG
-372 LPVIQSVWSQ
+372 LPIIKSVWSR

>member
-1 MTKRYIVLETVFANA
+1 MIETVFANA
-16 KIISENEI
+16 KIITENAMI
-24 IHGNLMFADGVI
+24 QGTLMFADGVI
-36 RSVDRG
+36 HSIDSGRSVP
-42 TSVPLGAI
+42 SGAI

-82 KRAAILGHDRELA
+82 KRAAVLGHDRELA

-128 LILDQINHCALKVSH
+128 HILDQINHRALKVSH

-164 VNDRVRLI
+164 ENDRVRLV

-182 QFRDLSKHREYLM
+182 QFRDLSKHREYLV

-208 WTKLREFQ
+208 WTKLRELQ

-223 RAATVAYAKE
+223 RAATVAYATE
-233 LGAILA
+233 VGAILA
-239 SHDDTTPEDVFESVK
+239 SHDDTTLEDVLESDR
-254 LGISIAEFP
+254 LGITVAEFP
-263 TTYEAAEACR
+263 TTLEAAEACR
-273 AKKQFIVMGAPNIVR
+273 AKAQFIVMGAPNIVR

-294 NVAAQELAAAGLLDI
+294 NVAAQELARGGLLDI

-320 NAAVCLGIFLEDIA
+320 NAAVSLGTLLEDMA

-339 VTACPADAA
+339 VTACPADAV
-348 GLDDRGRIEP
+348 GFDDRGRIAPE
-358 KKRADFVR
+358 KRADLVR
-366 FSIHSG
+366 FAMHDG
-372 LPVIQSVWSQ
+372 LPIIKSVWSR

>member
-1 MTKRYIVLETVFANA
+1 MIETVFANA
-16 KIISENEI
+16 KIITENAI
-24 IHGNLMFADGVI
+24 IHGTIMFAAGVI
-36 RSVDRG
+36 SSIDSG
-42 TSVPLGAI
+42 TRVPLGAI

-82 KRAAILGHDRELA
+82 KRAAVLGHDRELA

-112 DQKRQGYL
+112 DQKSHGYL

-128 LILDQINHCALKVSH
+128 HILGQINHRALKVSH

-164 VNDRVRLI
+164 VNDRVRLV

-182 QFRDLSKHREYLM
+182 QFRDMSKHREYLM

-208 WTKLREFQ
+208 WTKLRELQ

-223 RAATVAYAKE
+223 RAATVAYATE
-233 LGAILA
+233 VGAILA
-239 SHDDTTPEDVFESVK
+239 SHDDTTLEDVLESDR
-254 LGISIAEFP
+254 LGITVAEFP
-263 TTYEAAEACR
+263 TTLEAAEACR
-273 AKKQFIVMGAPNIVR
+273 AKAQFIVMGAPNIVR

-294 NVAAQELAAAGLLDI
+294 NVAAQELARGGLLDI

-320 NAAVCLGIFLEDIA
+320 NAAVSLGTLLEDMA

-339 VTACPADAA
+339 VTACPADAV
-348 GLDDRGRIEP
+348 GFDDRGRIAPE
-358 KKRADFVR
+358 KRADLVR
-366 FSIHSG
+366 FAMHDG
-372 LPVIQSVWSQ
+372 LPIIQSVWSR